1 MAIIFTRQIRI
12 KALKVV
18 EQTVVRMETR
28 NFQITAVRTLAR
40 PVNGV
45 FFVLRHPGA
54 SSSVKQEVLL
64 AED

>member
-1 MAIIFTRQIRI
+1 MAIIFTRQITI

-18 EQTVVRMETR
+18 EQTVVLRETC
-28 NFQITAVRTLAR
+28 NFQITAVSTLAR

-45 FFVLRHPGA
+45 IFMPRQPGA